1 MGAQASKEVARRLP
15 KQVKNDN
22 LSKPTSSPSSIQ
34 DDYRQS
40 GKVSLSEEPE
50 VEERDPELHRKLA
63 ELGPVKI
70 EPTYTR
76 MRTSDNMLHIMR
88 ERQRIEED
96 EDLGRLSQVPNRTTI
111 DVIFSALEQRK
122 RLAPGDLD
130 NDKVLKGLSRDY
142 ELDVPTLKT
151 LYKYFNTI
159 TVLPARVDDEKNRKH
174 GIWAENRQEWQQA
187 MDAAIA
193 RNEEIKKKSQEKKL
207 TTEQK
212 QEQQFETTKT
222 DKKSERPL
230 TEEEKR
236 EKRLQDLFED

>member
-1 MGAQASKEVARRLP
+1 
-15 KQVKNDN
+15 
-22 LSKPTSSPSSIQ
+22 
-34 DDYRQS
+34 
-40 GKVSLSEEPE
+40 
-50 VEERDPELHRKLA
+50 
-63 ELGPVKI
+63 
-70 EPTYTR
+70 
-76 MRTSDNMLHIMR
+76 MR

-130 NDKVLKGLSRDY
+130 NDKVLKGLARDY

-159 TVLPARVDDEKNRKH
+159 AVLPARVDDEKNRKH

-193 RNEEIKKKSQEKKL
+193 KNEEIKRKMQEKKS
-207 TTEQK
+207 TAEQK
-212 QEQQFETTKT
+212 QEEQQSTTTKT
-222 DKKSERPL
+222 DEKSERPL
-230 TEEEKR
+230 SEEEKR

>member
-1 MGAQASKEVARRLP
+1 MITLQNLLLHLQAFKTITD
-15 KQVKNDN
+15 KQANCHY
-22 LSKPTSSPSSIQ
+22 Q
-34 DDYRQS
+34 
-40 GKVSLSEEPE
+40 EPE
-50 VEERDPELHRKLA
+50 IEERDPELHRKLA

-88 ERQRIEED
+88 ERQRIEEN

-159 TVLPARVDDEKNRKH
+159 AVLPARVDDEKNRRL

-187 MDAAIA
+187 VDAATA
-193 RNEEIKKKSQEKKL
+193 KNEEIKKMQGKKP

-212 QEQQFETTKT
+212 QDQQQQQSTTTKT